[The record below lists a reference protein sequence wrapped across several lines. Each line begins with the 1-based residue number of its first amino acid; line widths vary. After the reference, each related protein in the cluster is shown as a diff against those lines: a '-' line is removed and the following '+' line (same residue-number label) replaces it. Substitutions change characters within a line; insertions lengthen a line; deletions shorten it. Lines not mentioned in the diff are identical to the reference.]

1 MGTPTSIRILF
12 AMRMASMALIVGTAV
27 GGCGLLPARKP
38 KPEPVVARV
47 LPPPTPRTEGAIY
60 QAGQQIELFA
70 DLKARR
76 VGDVLTIRL
85 TESTAASKSAVTKTT
100 KTTGVNN
107 TGVTLFGRSPTV
119 GGVGIGTSTLNGADT
134 FDGEGSATQG
144 NTFTGSLT
152 VTVMDVQP
160 NGNLVVQ
167 GDKTLKLNQGDEFVH
182 VSGVVRRADIATDNS
197 VTSDRVADAH
207 ISYSALLLS
216 APLAYGE
223 RIKDLAQ
230 IQGVRT
236 NQLFGYGLVVGLD
249 STGDQ
254 TSQAPFTVQSLN
266 NMLAQLGITVPSTV
280 TPQLKNVAAV
290 AVHAVMP
297 AFVKPGQTIDI
308 TVNSI
313 ANAKSLRGGS
323 LLVTPLRGMDGQIY
337 AIAQGNLIVSGF
349 GVEGTDGSKLTVNVP
364 SSGRIPNGATV
375 ERAVNSQLSQGDS
388 IILNLNDA
396 DFTTATRVVASVNK
410 GVGEGVASII
420 DGGSVR
426 VQAPLDIT
434 QRVAFLSTVENLQ
447 VEPAAASAPL
457 NNNTP

>member
-1 MGTPTSIRILF
+1 
-12 AMRMASMALIVGTAV
+12 MRPNAAV
-27 GGCGLLPARKP
+27 KCLMIPL
-38 KPEPVVARV
+38 V
-47 LPPPTPRTEGAIY
+47 LMLA
-60 QAGQQIELFA
+60 
-70 DLKARR
+70 
-76 VGDVLTIRL
+76 
-85 TESTAASKSAVTKTT
+85 
-100 KTTGVNN
+100 
-107 TGVTLFGRSPTV
+107 
-119 GGVGIGTSTLNGADT
+119 STLA
-134 FDGEGSATQG
+134 
-144 NTFTGSLT
+144 
-152 VTVMDVQP
+152 
-160 NGNLVVQ
+160 
-167 GDKTLKLNQGDEFVH
+167 
-182 VSGVVRRADIATDNS
+182 RA
-197 VTSDRVADAH
+197 
-207 ISYSALLLS
+207 
-216 APLAYGE
+216 E

-236 NQLFGYGLVVGLD
+236 NQLIGYGLVVGLD

-323 LLVTPLRGMDGQIY
+323 LLVTPLRGLDGQIY

-375 ERAVNSQLSQGDS
+375 ERAVNTQISQGDS
-388 IILNLNDA
+388 VILNLNDA
-396 DFTTATRVVASVNK
+396 DFTTATRLVASVNK

-426 VQAPLDIT
+426 VQAPLDMT
-434 QRVAFLSTVENLQ
+434 QRVAFLSTVENLE
-447 VEPAAASAPL
+447 VEPASAAAKVIINSRTGTVVISSHVVVTPAAVTHGSLSVSIKEQQSVSQPGAFSKGTTQIVNNSIINVDQGSSRMFLFKPGVELEQIVRAVNEVGAAPGDL
-457 NNNTP
+457 VAILEALKEAGALQAELIVI